1 VQRAHYCL
9 TFQSC
14 SNIFKVSVACT
25 TNPIPAIYKPNP
37 GDRNKRFNVC
47 VRVEL
52 PFDGAAI
59 TGIGFVVNAALILR
73 L

>member
-1 VQRAHYCL
+1 M
-9 TFQSC
+9 
-14 SNIFKVSVACT
+14 SVACT